1 MKDSRSRA
9 VRAIANH
16 TRKRARVVIDAE
28 NSNNYGVAC
37 TNIYADIQVVGEDNQ
52 WQSCNRYNFCT
63 YGANIG
69 KYDAYNITAVVHRI
83 FKIMIDM
90 TLEGYIFSDGI
101 IYTEKAKYLKLMD
114 Y

>member
-1 MKDSRSRA
+1 MENSRSRA

-28 NSNNYGVAC
+28 NSKNYGVAC
-37 TNIYADIQVVGEDNQ
+37 TNIYADIQIVGEDNQ
-52 WQSCNRYNFCT
+52 WQSFNRYNFCT

-69 KYDAYNITAVVHRI
+69 KYDAYTITAVVHRI
-83 FKIMIDM
+83 LKIMINM

-101 IYTEKAKYLKLMD
+101 IYTEQAEYLQLIN
-114 Y
+114 